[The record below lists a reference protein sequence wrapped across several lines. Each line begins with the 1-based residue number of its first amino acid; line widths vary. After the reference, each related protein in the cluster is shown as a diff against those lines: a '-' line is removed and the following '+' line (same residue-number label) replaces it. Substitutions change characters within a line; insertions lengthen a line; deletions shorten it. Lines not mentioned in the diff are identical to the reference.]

1 MNERCTPSLDRL
13 VSACHPLW
21 VCGLVSILV
30 DLDHAVRPI
39 QLLLA
44 GQIPAWRDIAGRP
57 LHPHSFLVCWTICGA
72 IAACSVGQL
81 IVNWLDAT
89 GGD

>member
-1 MNERCTPSLDRL
+1 LNERRGQSLGGL
-13 VSACHPLW
+13 GHSLHAFW
-21 VCGLVSILV
+21 VCGLVSVLV
-30 DLDHAVRPI
+30 DLDHLVNPI

-44 GQIPAWRDIAGRP
+44 GQTPTWNDIAGRP

-72 IAACSVGQL
+72 IAACCLGRL
-81 IVNWLDAT
+81 IVKYA